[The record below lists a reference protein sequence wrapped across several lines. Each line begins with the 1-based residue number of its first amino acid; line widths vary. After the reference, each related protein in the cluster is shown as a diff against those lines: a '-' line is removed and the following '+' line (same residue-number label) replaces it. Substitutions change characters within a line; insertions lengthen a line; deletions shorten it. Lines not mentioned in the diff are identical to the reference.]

1 MRVIKTH
8 IRVKLLLLLISVFSI
23 IFLSIYAGFSSM
35 KGVMHE
41 YSETVNQQAVIMS
54 DVAALNVTFKTQ
66 VQEWKNTLIR
76 GHDPEQLN
84 KYWKRFNR
92 SAVEIQKQ
100 YSEILDIIGADHP
113 ATQHLQAFAKSY
125 PPMLNAYRSGY
136 EAFIRSD
143 MNISVADKSV
153 KGIDRGPTESL
164 NNAVSAVNS
173 SILSLK
179 DQANRKASSTLLRTE
194 VVILVLVMGMLVLV
208 SWFLEVRVL
217 RPLRKLRQVSSYIAQ
232 GDLTQDIDIN
242 SKDEIG
248 QVAGNFVQIQ
258 HGLSKVLREIF
269 GDIKQLG
276 NIIQNLIGAFSQV
289 KLGMAK
295 QKQET
300 YQLTENMNQLAQSND
315 SVNQAISRANELAVD
330 CAALADEGQI
340 MFKANLQTSH
350 NMLDTANKA
359 SGIITNL
366 KLDTD
371 SIGSIVS
378 VINSIAEQTN
388 LLALN
393 AAIEAARAG
402 ESGRGFAVVADEV
415 RSLATKTQQSTQQ
428 ISDSIGELQSKADK
442 AVNAMAAGKQ
452 QAEDSLSQTEQSQRF
467 VDSMYQSIQSI
478 EELHSVIEGEMSQ
491 QLVQTDG
498 ITRALGVIDDVCQQS
513 EQEAALMDEA
523 SQMLATIYQHAE
535 TATQELKISD
545 QGV

>member
-498 ITRALGVIDDVCQQS
+498 ITRALGVIDEVCQQS

>member
-54 DVAALNVTFKTQ
+54 DVAALNITFKTQ

>member
-1 MRVIKTH
+1 M
-8 IRVKLLLLLISVFSI
+8 
-23 IFLSIYAGFSSM
+23 
-35 KGVMHE
+35 
-41 YSETVNQQAVIMS
+41 
-54 DVAALNVTFKTQ
+54 D
-66 VQEWKNTLIR
+66 
-76 GHDPEQLN
+76 
-84 KYWKRFNR
+84 
-92 SAVEIQKQ
+92 
-100 YSEILDIIGADHP
+100 
-113 ATQHLQAFAKSY
+113 
-125 PPMLNAYRSGY
+125 
-136 EAFIRSD
+136 
-143 MNISVADKSV
+143 ISVADKSV
-153 KGIDRGPTESL
+153 KGIDRAPTESL
-164 NNAVSAVNS
+164 NNAVSAVYS

-491 QLVQTDG
+491 QLIQTDG
-498 ITRALGVIDDVCQQS
+498 ITRALGVIDNVCQQS

>member
-54 DVAALNVTFKTQ
+54 DVAALNITFKTQ

-164 NNAVSAVNS
+164 NNAVSEVNF

-491 QLVQTDG
+491 QLIQTDG
-498 ITRALGVIDDVCQQS
+498 ITRALGVIDNVCQQS

>member
-54 DVAALNVTFKTQ
+54 DVAALNITFKTQ

-100 YSEILDIIGADHP
+100 YSEILDTIGADHP

-153 KGIDRGPTESL
+153 KGIDRAPTESL
-164 NNAVSAVNS
+164 NNAVSAVNF

-359 SGIITNL
+359 SGIVTNL

-491 QLVQTDG
+491 QLIQTDG
-498 ITRALGVIDDVCQQS
+498 ITRALGVIDNVCQQS

>member
-1 MRVIKTH
+1 
-8 IRVKLLLLLISVFSI
+8 
-23 IFLSIYAGFSSM
+23 
-35 KGVMHE
+35 
-41 YSETVNQQAVIMS
+41 
-54 DVAALNVTFKTQ
+54 
-66 VQEWKNTLIR
+66 
-76 GHDPEQLN
+76 
-84 KYWKRFNR
+84 
-92 SAVEIQKQ
+92 
-100 YSEILDIIGADHP
+100 
-113 ATQHLQAFAKSY
+113 
-125 PPMLNAYRSGY
+125 
-136 EAFIRSD
+136 
-143 MNISVADKSV
+143 
-153 KGIDRGPTESL
+153 
-164 NNAVSAVNS
+164 
-173 SILSLK
+173 
-179 DQANRKASSTLLRTE
+179 
-194 VVILVLVMGMLVLV
+194 
-208 SWFLEVRVL
+208 
-217 RPLRKLRQVSSYIAQ
+217 VSSYIAQ

-491 QLVQTDG
+491 QLIQTDG
-498 ITRALGVIDDVCQQS
+498 ITRALGVIDNVCQQS

>member
-153 KGIDRGPTESL
+153 KGIDRAPTESL

-491 QLVQTDG
+491 QLIQTDG
-498 ITRALGVIDDVCQQS
+498 ITRALGVIDNVCQQS

>member
-1 MRVIKTH
+1 M
-8 IRVKLLLLLISVFSI
+8 
-23 IFLSIYAGFSSM
+23 
-35 KGVMHE
+35 
-41 YSETVNQQAVIMS
+41 
-54 DVAALNVTFKTQ
+54 D
-66 VQEWKNTLIR
+66 
-76 GHDPEQLN
+76 
-84 KYWKRFNR
+84 
-92 SAVEIQKQ
+92 
-100 YSEILDIIGADHP
+100 
-113 ATQHLQAFAKSY
+113 
-125 PPMLNAYRSGY
+125 
-136 EAFIRSD
+136 
-143 MNISVADKSV
+143 ISVADKSV
-153 KGIDRGPTESL
+153 KGIDRAPTESL
-164 NNAVSAVNS
+164 NNAVSEVNF

-491 QLVQTDG
+491 QLIQTDG
-498 ITRALGVIDDVCQQS
+498 ITRALGVIDNVCQQS

>member
-491 QLVQTDG
+491 QLIQTDG
-498 ITRALGVIDDVCQQS
+498 ITRALGVIDNVCQQS

>member
-164 NNAVSAVNS
+164 NNAVSEVNF

-491 QLVQTDG
+491 QLIQTDG
-498 ITRALGVIDDVCQQS
+498 ITRALGVIDNVCQQS

>member
-153 KGIDRGPTESL
+153 KGIDRAPTESL

-217 RPLRKLRQVSSYIAQ
+217 RPLRKLRQVSSHIAQ

-359 SGIITNL
+359 SSIITNL

-498 ITRALGVIDDVCQQS
+498 ITRALGVIDNVCQQS

>member
-100 YSEILDIIGADHP
+100 YSEILDIIGVDHP

-153 KGIDRGPTESL
+153 KGIDRAPTESL

-217 RPLRKLRQVSSYIAQ
+217 RPLRKLRQVSSHIAQ

-242 SKDEIG
+242 SQDEIG

-491 QLVQTDG
+491 QLLQTDG